1 MKSEAIT
8 ELKKLGISK
17 ERNTDRWAKLGLEVS
32 ELQINFYKLLRD
44 LVTRFLLRN
53 HFLFRPLQKKKI
65 GKIYVAKKG

>member
-32 ELQINFYKLLRD
+32 KLQISFYKLLRD
-44 LVTRFLLRN
+44 LVTRFFFEES
-53 HFLFRPLQKKKI
+53 FL
-65 GKIYVAKKG
+65 V